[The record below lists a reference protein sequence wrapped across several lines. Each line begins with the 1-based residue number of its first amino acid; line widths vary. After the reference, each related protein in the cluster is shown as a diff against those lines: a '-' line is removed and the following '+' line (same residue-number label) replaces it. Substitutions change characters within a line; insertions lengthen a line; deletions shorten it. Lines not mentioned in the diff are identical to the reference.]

1 MSEVLLNSRL
11 GIRVATDTSSS
22 TADAGYLTISE
33 VCQELGVTHRT
44 VRFYEAQGLVA
55 PKRGP
60 RRRFY
65 YTTDVERLRA
75 IMRLKSVRLSLR
87 EIRELLQHR
96 AMELWADRQLVRAS
110 SGLACSAPG
119 QKQGSRFLLRQ
130 VVGARHELRPSWRP
144 RRHLAQPLAAGLRC
158 RAGAKFRHGMAT
170 VRQRH

>member
-55 PKRGP
+55 PKREP

-65 YTTDVERLRA
+65 YTSDVERLRSV
-75 IMRLKSVRLSLR
+75 MRLKSVGLSLR
-87 EIRELLQHR
+87 EIREVLHSPGDGPYGLTASLCEEVFKRLSVQR
-96 AMELWADRQLVRAS
+96 AEAEA
-110 SGLACSAPG
+110 GLALLADAGWRCSTRAPN
-119 QKQGSRFLLRQ
+119 
-130 VVGARHELRPSWRP
+130 
-144 RRHLAQPLAAGLRC
+144 
-158 RAGAKFRHGMAT
+158 
-170 VRQRH
+170 

>member
-1 MSEVLLNSRL
+1 
-11 GIRVATDTSSS
+11 
-22 TADAGYLTISE
+22 LTIRQ
-33 VCQELGVTHRT
+33 VCDELSVTLRAL
-44 VRFYEAQGLVA
+44 RFYEAQGLVA
-55 PKRGP
+55 PKREP

-119 QKQGSRFLLRQ
+119 QKQGSRFLLMQ

-144 RRHLAQPLAAGLRC
+144 RRHLAQPLALDSGRDPARNRAMPKDVLRPLPHDIVAPLL
-158 RAGAKFRHGMAT
+158 RARVTLRPRH
-170 VRQRH
+170 